1 MDIIVSRYFDK
12 FLKEQK
18 IGGGKTDTNF
28 EKFINYI
35 CLATKNINNFNL
47 VSTCV
52 GEGCD
57 AGIDGIA
64 IAINNRYVLDISDI
78 AELIDKGMELNV
90 ELFFIQAKTSEAFE
104 CKEISTF
111 ANGVF
116 DLLKPECEI
125 KRVMNDKVK
134 AKYYMIRKLIDNYE
148 YIKSMKCTLLY
159 VTPGKYIE
167 DDNLASTKQ
176 KIFDDI
182 KSIEIFEEENIFI
195 EIKDKSFIRKQYES
209 TKVQNYATFELSQKI
224 EIPFMHGVDEA
235 YFAIMPIKEYLKIIV
250 DDAGRIRSGIF
261 ELNVRDFAG
270 IEDNRVNQ
278 DIVTTINSKDKSY
291 FGLLNNGITIV
302 GKSLSKMQGKYTIKN
317 FYVVNGCQ
325 TTNVLSENLSNLSD
339 DMWISVKFVITQD
352 DDIIRNIV
360 KATNSQT
367 EVEEIQLLS
376 MNEYQ
381 QELESFFSTYDTYTK
396 LFYERRDGQY
406 RGNPEALPVKR
417 INPELQMKC
426 FASIFLQIPH
436 IASRFSGKLQDE
448 NKQIFL
454 TTDNP
459 IMYYTAALLNYH
471 VELAF
476 LNDEIK
482 QAYYKFRYH
491 IQMLIASEV
500 WKNEKQPPRNSRR
513 MQTYCEILISKIE
526 NDTDFTKLLQKAQQ
540 CIDKV
545 VTNINDTEITK
556 SISIINNLLMYLH
569 IGWTEKEVKAVK
581 YFLGIVGDYLTP
593 FDNMSFDGDLRYNFR
608 KNLTYLQKISID
620 NAIVYNIL
628 ENNFFEDIISNINE
642 EQRDS
647 RKNNALKICEEY
659 SRINVQL
666 KAKLKDSKKYTS
678 KK

>member
-1 MDIIVSRYFDK
+1 MDIIVSSYFDK
-12 FLKEQK
+12 FLNEQK
-18 IGGGKTDTNF
+18 MSSGKTDTNF

-64 IAINNRYVLDISDI
+64 IAINNRYVLEITDIT
-78 AELIDKGMELNV
+78 ELIDRGMELNV
-90 ELFFIQAKTSEAFE
+90 ELFFIQAKTSETFE
-104 CKEISTF
+104 CKEISNF
-111 ANGVF
+111 SDGVL

-125 KRVMNDKVK
+125 KRIMNDKVK
-134 AKYYMIRKLIDNYE
+134 AKYNMIRKLIENYE

-176 KIFDDI
+176 IIFDDL
-182 KSIEIFEEENIFI
+182 KSVEIFEEENISI
-195 EIKDKSFIRKQYES
+195 EIKDKSFISTQYES
-209 TKVQNYATFELSQKI
+209 TKVQNFATFELSQKI
-224 EIPFMHGVDEA
+224 EIPFMQGVDEA

-270 IEDNRVNQ
+270 IEKNRVNQ

-339 DMWISVKFVITQD
+339 DMWISVKFVITQN
-352 DDIIRNIV
+352 DDIIQNIV

-381 QELESFFSTYDTYTK
+381 QELESFFATYDTYTK

-406 RGNPEALPVKR
+406 RDNPEALPVKI

-448 NKQIFL
+448 NKLIFL
-454 TTDNP
+454 TNDNP

-476 LNDEIK
+476 LNEEIK

-491 IQMLIASEV
+491 IQVLIASEV
-500 WKNEKQPPRNSRR
+500 WKNEKQPQRNSRK
-513 MQTYCEILISKIE
+513 MQPYCEILISQIE
-526 NDTDFTKLLQKAQQ
+526 NDTSFKKLLRKAQK

-556 SISIINNLLMYLH
+556 SIAIINNLLMYLH
-569 IGWTEKEVKAVK
+569 IGWTDKEVKAVK
-581 YFLGIVGDYLTP
+581 YFLGILDDYIAP
-593 FDNMSFDGDLRYNFR
+593 FDNMSFDGDLRYNFN
-608 KNLTYLQKISID
+608 KNLTYLQRITMDNPIVSAILKKDFFENLYLTVDEDNRQSRKINAMKIS
-620 NAIVYNIL
+620 
-628 ENNFFEDIISNINE
+628 
-642 EQRDS
+642 
-647 RKNNALKICEEY
+647 EEY
-659 SRINVQL
+659 ARISKQL
-666 KAKLKDSKKYTS
+666 NIKLKESKKYTS